1 MEILFHDYYSSYD
14 NIDNLN
20 NYYNDIYQYYKKKKD
35 ISMYLLKNNF
45 DIIGILIYENINKL
59 CKIYVID
66 MFFKD
71 KNICLE
77 FIYFIG
83 DYLVNNFNKLVF
95 CNINN
100 TILKKLYNLVFK
112 YKQFKIYNLDSE
124 EITNSFENI
133 NTNDIYIFKKYIEEE
148 NRNNCCILLI

>member
-1 MEILFHDYYSSYD
+1 MEILFHDYYSSCD

-20 NYYNDIYQYYKKKKD
+20 NYYNNIYQYYKKKKD

-66 MFFKD
+66 ICFKD
-71 KNICLE
+71 KNISLE

-83 DYLVNNFNKLVF
+83 DYLVNNFNKLIF

-100 TILKKLYNLVFK
+100 NILKNLYNLVFK

-124 EITNSFENI
+124 EITHSFENI
-133 NTNDIYIFKKYIEEE
+133 NINDIFIFKKYIEEE
-148 NRNNCCILLI
+148 YRNTCCTLLI

>member
-14 NIDNLN
+14 NIDSLN
-20 NYYNDIYQYYKKKKD
+20 NYYDNIYQYYKTKKN
-35 ISMYLLKNNF
+35 ISMYLLKNKF

-59 CKIYVID
+59 CKIHVID
-66 MFFKD
+66 IFFKD
-71 KNICLE
+71 TNISYE

-83 DYLVNNFNKLVF
+83 DYLVNNFSKLVF

-100 TILKKLYNLVFK
+100 NILKKLYNLVFK

-124 EITNSFENI
+124 EITNSFE
-133 NTNDIYIFKKYIEEE
+133 YI
-148 NRNNCCILLI
+148 